1 MTNTPHGY
9 IMAIKKTMQRPKTT
23 HNENLARLA
32 RIEGQIRGIR
42 RMIANGAYCID
53 ILTQLQ
59 AAHRALQAVS
69 QKVFR
74 KHMENCVTSAI
85 RGRSSKEMEQK
96 ITEVMEVL
104 RRAKL

>member
-1 MTNTPHGY
+1 M
-9 IMAIKKTMQRPKTT
+9 KRPKTT

-42 RMIANGAYCID
+42 RMIENGAYCID

-59 AAHRALQAVS
+59 AAHRALHAVA

-74 KHMENCVTSAI
+74 KHVENCIASAI
-85 RGRSSKEMEQK
+85 RGRSAKEMEQK
-96 ITEVMEVL
+96 MTEVMEVL
-104 RRAKL
+104 RRTEL

>member
-1 MTNTPHGY
+1 MGINFIHESKEN
-9 IMAIKKTMQRPKTT
+9 IMKQPKTT

-59 AAHRALQAVS
+59 AAHCALRAVA

-74 KHMENCVTSAI
+74 KHVENCVASAI
-85 RGRSSKEMEQK
+85 RSRSAREIERK
-96 ITEVMEVL
+96 ITEVMKIL
-104 RRAKL
+104 NRAGL

>member
-1 MTNTPHGY
+1 M
-9 IMAIKKTMQRPKTT
+9 KQPKTV

-59 AAHRALQAVS
+59 AAHRALHAVA

-74 KHMENCVTSAI
+74 KHVENCVAAAI
-85 RGRSSKEMEQK
+85 RGRSAKEVEQK
-96 ITEVMEVL
+96 MTEVMKVL
-104 RRAKL
+104 KRAEF

>member
-1 MTNTPHGY
+1 M
-9 IMAIKKTMQRPKTT
+9 KKIKTT
-23 HNENLARLA
+23 HNEDLARLA

-59 AAHRALQAVS
+59 AAQRAMHAVA

-74 KHMENCVTSAI
+74 KHVENCVATSF
-85 RGRSSKEMEQK
+85 RSRSAKEVEQK
-96 ITEVMEVL
+96 IKEVMKIL
-104 RRAKL
+104 KRAEF